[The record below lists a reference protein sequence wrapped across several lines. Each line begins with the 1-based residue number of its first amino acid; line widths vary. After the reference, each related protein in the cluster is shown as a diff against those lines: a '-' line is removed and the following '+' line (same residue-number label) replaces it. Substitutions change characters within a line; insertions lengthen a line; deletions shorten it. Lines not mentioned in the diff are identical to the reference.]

1 MEEQRLSAATSG
13 TQTAATAGMQSS
25 ATGGTQATPR
35 EQKLAEAD
43 RQRALQSLQMQRE
56 RILSERTSSPHRRS
70 ALEAALI
77 EIEERLAEL
86 GWSIH
91 L

>member
-1 MEEQRLSAATSG
+1 MSKGWESKSIEEQQSRGTAPKPVEANAGAVGEAA
-13 TQTAATAGMQSS
+13 
-25 ATGGTQATPR
+25 R
-35 EQKLAEAD
+35 K
-43 RQRALQSLQMQRE
+43 RQRQALELQRE

-70 ALEAALI
+70 ALTNALADV
-77 EIEERLAEL
+77 EQKLAEL